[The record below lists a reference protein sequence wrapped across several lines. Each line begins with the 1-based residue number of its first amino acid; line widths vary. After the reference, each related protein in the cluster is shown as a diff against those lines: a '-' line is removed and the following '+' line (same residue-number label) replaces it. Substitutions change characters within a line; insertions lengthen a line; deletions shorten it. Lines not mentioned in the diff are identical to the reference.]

1 MTSVLIGASSV
12 RQLEDNVACVD
23 GPAFTEDELK
33 AVDEITGSAAAT
45 AWQGLVVSRTV
56 DRSQGLVAL

>member
-1 MTSVLIGASSV
+1 V

-33 AVDEITGSAAAT
+33 AVDEITRT
-45 AWQGLVVSRTV
+45 A
-56 DRSQGLVAL
+56 